1 MLLPP
6 YSADGPPAWSV
17 NGSAEVK
24 LNVAGTL
31 PEPRLQM
38 AKTGSTTAV
47 EKLRVLVLVF
57 PPVSATALKALGGA
71 LSTVPPLKEPVGVQ
85 LG

>member
-1 MLLPP
+1 MPLPP
-6 YSADGPPAWSV
+6 YSTDVPLACRV

-31 PEPRLQM
+31 GAPKLQM

-47 EKLRVLVLVF
+47 EKLRVLVAVL
-57 PPVSATALKALGGA
+57 PPVNATELKALGGA
-71 LSTVPPLKEPVGVQ
+71 LSTVLPLKEPAGVQ